1 MVLRGSASGG
11 VQRKV
16 RLLRHQKVA
25 LLFGS
30 IKILQSTAS
39 AHCRSTILYRRFSLP
54 RVSRI
59 TTRFSICKCDICARI
74 MIQTSQG
81 KNYIE

>member
-1 MVLRGSASGG
+1 M
-11 VQRKV
+11 KV

-30 IKILQSTAS
+30 TKILQSTAS
-39 AHCRSTILYRRFSLP
+39 AHCRSTILHRRFSLL
-54 RVSRI
+54 RVSRT
-59 TTRFSICKCDICARI
+59 TTRFSICKCDIRARI